1 MSERSNQLPVPQLL
15 TVEQAKELSAAAT
28 ADLFCRHLNPGQ
40 FHFLKLLGF
49 HTVLVER
56 AEGMHYIDRDGRRIL
71 DFFGGFGSV
80 GFGHNHPRIT
90 AARIQFQ
97 NERRHEIAMAF
108 LSQYAAALAQN
119 LAAIAPGDLDMV
131 FLGSS
136 GSEVVEAALKLAE
149 RVQGPERAKI
159 AYAEGSFHGKTRG
172 ALSVT
177 DSPFYQDGF
186 QLLDNRARVPFGDA
200 AALEAAFERDR
211 AIGVLI
217 LETI

>member
-1 MSERSNQLPVPQLL
+1 MSGATNQLPRPALL
-15 TVEQAKELSAAAT
+15 TVEEAKQLSAAAT

-90 AARIQFQ
+90 AARIRFQ

-108 LSQYAAALAQN
+108 LSQYAAAPAQN

-149 RVQGPERAKI
+149 RVRGPSAPRSPMPRGRSTARP
-159 AYAEGSFHGKTRG
+159 AVRSRSPTRRSTRTASTCSTTACG
-172 ALSVT
+172 CLSATPRRSRRPSSGTRRSVC
-177 DSPFYQDGF
+177 
-186 QLLDNRARVPFGDA
+186 
-200 AALEAAFERDR
+200 
-211 AIGVLI
+211 
-217 LETI
+217 